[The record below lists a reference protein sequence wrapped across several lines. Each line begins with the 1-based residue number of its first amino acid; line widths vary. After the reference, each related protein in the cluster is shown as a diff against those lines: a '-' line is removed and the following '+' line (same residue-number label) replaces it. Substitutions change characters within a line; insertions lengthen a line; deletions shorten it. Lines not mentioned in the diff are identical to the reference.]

1 MIFLCPC
8 FYFSFLLKTLKRVF
22 PLTRPMRGV
31 IGEGG
36 RWGGPQRGGPSW
48 RSWQRVCLLCK
59 CIHPAL
65 PTRSKVNDW
74 EIKRPTILDSASGE
88 GMAVIG
94 QRCAQ
99 EKPSKEHHTDQ
110 SHRRRP
116 MRHRTSPRNQP
127 GSRREPRDQ
136 HGEQDMQNAR
146 ARTQG
151 KKKNSREAK
160 RRSASAEKNKSKRIS
175 MEK

>member
-1 MIFLCPC
+1 
-8 FYFSFLLKTLKRVF
+8 LKRVF
-22 PLTRPMRGV
+22 PFTRPMRGV
-31 IGEGG
+31 LGEGG

-48 RSWQRVCLLCK
+48 RSWQMSLPPLQM
-59 CIHPAL
+59 HPSCSPHEEQGQWLGDKAACNPRQWRGNGRDWTEVRASKTL
-65 PTRSKVNDW
+65 KRS
-74 EIKRPTILDSASGE
+74 L
-88 GMAVIG
+88 
-94 QRCAQ
+94 
-99 EKPSKEHHTDQ
+99 TDQ

-136 HGEQDMQNAR
+136 HGEQDMRNAR

-151 KKKNSREAK
+151 KKRIQGGQKKKYR
-160 RRSASAEKNKSKRIS
+160 KNKRKSIS